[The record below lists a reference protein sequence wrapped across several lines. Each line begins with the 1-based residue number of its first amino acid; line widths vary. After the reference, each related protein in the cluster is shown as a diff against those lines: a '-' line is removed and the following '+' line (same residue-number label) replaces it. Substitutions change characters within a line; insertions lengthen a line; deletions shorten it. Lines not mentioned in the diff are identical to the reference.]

1 MSVVDF
7 KIKNVKFH
15 TDDVYQIIVENGHDN
30 IKAGQFYGI
39 KLKDESK
46 ILRRPISVNRRDEN
60 ELSFLI
66 KKHGKG
72 TTQMMDLKIGEMLN
86 VMGPLGNG
94 FDLEILNDKSHVLLY
109 GGGIGIA
116 PLLQLGMDIRNR
128 YPNIKITTILGFKDY
143 PYQIEEFKSFT
154 SDLRIFIEDTLNDN
168 KYLNDNK
175 TQYIYGKYPTEYFM
189 ELLSENTLD
198 HIFTCGPEPMMKCIV
213 ETVKSMNIEKTPKI
227 QVSLE
232 ERMACGIGAC
242 LCCTK
247 VINENQGICVCKDG
261 PVFDGMEVY

>member
-7 KIKNVKFH
+7 KIIDVKFH
-15 TDDVYQIIVENGHDN
+15 TEDVYQIVVENGHEN
-30 IKAGQFYGI
+30 IKAGQFYGV

-72 TTQMMDLKIGEMLN
+72 TTQMMDLKIGENLN
-86 VMGPLGNG
+86 IMGPLGNG
-94 FDLEILNDKSHVLLY
+94 FDIQNLENEVHVLLY

-116 PLLQLGMDIRNR
+116 PLLQLGIDLREKYKNL
-128 YPNIKITTILGFKDY
+128 NITTILGFKDY
-143 PYQIEEFKSFT
+143 PYQVEEFKAFSN
-154 SDLRIFIEDTLNDN
+154 DLRIFIEDTLGDN
-168 KYLNDNK
+168 KYTDDETIK
-175 TQYIYGKYPTEYFM
+175 YTYGKYPTEFFM
-189 ELLSENTLD
+189 ELLAKNTVD
-198 HIFTCGPEPMMKCIV
+198 NIFTCGPEPMMRCIV
-213 ETVKSMNIEKTPKI
+213 ETVKSMNLNKTPKV